1 MRASLPFSFSFGPK
15 LLSSALLIWLFFQN
29 QYPSSSVLNSSFP
42 KPPPPFIHAFDRISS
57 LTHSLT
63 HSLSCMSLGLTH
75 YWLTTSCCCCCGRLY
90 NFVAIL
96 FLFHRYVRYFPSPAP
111 SRLHH
116 NIKVFFDCPFPMSSV
131 LSLSLSL
138 SPPSLSSLIGPWDHV
153 FYFAVPSTSFKCDNI
168 QFWCTTLS
176 FLNTHDH
183 HLYSQSRTST
193 YSWKQ
198 DFCHFFFLHTGPLE
212 HPCPCCYRIAFAPP
226 PYGLGSCETISYQ
239 FSSFFLSWSFEC
251 PRVASWIL
259 TLPHPHRPPL
269 LLSPVVYLHLIEL
282 FCKVCGP
289 LCPL

>member
-1 MRASLPFSFSFGPK
+1 MLASLPFSFSFGPK
-15 LLSSALLIWLFFQN
+15 LLSSALVIWLFFQN
-29 QYPSSSVLNSSFP
+29 PYPSSSVLNSSFP

-63 HSLSCMSLGLTH
+63 HFLAWVLAWPTTDWQHVVVVAEDYIILLPSSFSSTAMLGTSQVQLH
-75 YWLTTSCCCCCGRLY
+75 QDSITTSKFSLI
-90 NFVAIL
+90 VL
-96 FLFHRYVRYFPSPAP
+96 FPWVVY
-111 SRLHH
+111 
-116 NIKVFFDCPFPMSSV
+116 
-131 LSLSLSL
+131 SLSLSL
-138 SPPSLSSLIGPWDHV
+138 PHLFHLFMGPWDHV

-226 PYGLGSCETISYQ
+226 PYGLGSCETISYP

-282 FCKVCGP
+282 SCKVCGP